1 MTRAIVT
8 LQINNAYEDGVEI
21 NTTVI
26 TKVAVPVPEEGTVER
41 DEWEDEYLYPHTGT
55 GRSGESM
62 KTVEITES
70 SAFGLVGIV
79 AEFGG

>member
-1 MTRAIVT
+1 MPQAIVT
-8 LQINNAYEDGVEI
+8 LQINSAYSDGTEI
-21 NTTVI
+21 DTTVI
-26 TKVAVPVPEEGTVER
+26 TKVAVPVPEEGTFER
-41 DEWEDEYLYPHTGT
+41 DEWEDEYLYPHTGA
-55 GRSGESM
+55 GRMGDSL